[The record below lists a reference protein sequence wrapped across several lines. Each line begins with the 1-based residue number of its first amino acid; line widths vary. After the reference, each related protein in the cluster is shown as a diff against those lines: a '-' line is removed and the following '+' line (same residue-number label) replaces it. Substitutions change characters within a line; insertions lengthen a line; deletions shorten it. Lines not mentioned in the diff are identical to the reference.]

1 MCKTIVR
8 TLNAN
13 RMEKKVFSLEDL
25 QAIANYDGQTYNF
38 DLSRIDVDDF
48 EPLLNTL
55 YMYGLTN
62 IHGIGFNCD
71 LQILQKA
78 KKESKTKKHPPRE
91 LENSA
96 FRNNDRIVPLAIAM
110 LSRILPR
117 TESIEIIK
125 FRGLRLEYKDI
136 DVLAQSIEECRT
148 LRVIKMQDIELKK
161 RGFRRLAEAVKR
173 QGVITIQCR
182 NCLLN
187 DTITDLVLDLIE
199 CHTMIQKE
207 AERKAEAEADKS
219 LGIVCLSTIDLRD
232 NHLTPA
238 FLERVEEVLDASPM
252 LRLDVRGNPEI
263 TETDVHSPKAFAG
276 KTEPRKIYGSLAK
289 TAQSREVQ
297 LEAENLRLKGILAQL
312 TNGSDVAVLR
322 TNLYAVGER
331 AQELARHIDD
341 LDSLCS
347 RMEAELAKRPPPL
360 AELQQKAKTP
370 KPKRRMRAAH
380 SPKRLVHREYLK

>member
-1 MCKTIVR
+1 MQ
-8 TLNAN
+8 
-13 RMEKKVFSLEDL
+13 KKVFALEDL
-25 QAIANYDGQTYNF
+25 QAIAKYHGQIYDF

-55 YMYGLTN
+55 YLYGLSN
-62 IHGIGFNCD
+62 IRGIGFNCD
-71 LQILQKA
+71 LQILEKA
-78 KKESKTKKHPPRE
+78 KMENKHKRYPPRE

-96 FRNNDRIVPLAIAM
+96 FRNNNRIVPLAIGM

-125 FRGLRLEYKDI
+125 FRGLPLDYKDI
-136 DVLAQSIEECRT
+136 DVLAQSIQECHT
-148 LRVIKMQDIELKK
+148 LRVLKMQDIVLKR
-161 RGFRRLAEAVKR
+161 RGFTRLAEAIKR

-182 NCLLN
+182 NCLLTDN
-187 DTITDLVLDLIE
+187 ITDCVADLIA
-199 CHTMIQKE
+199 CHTTIQRE
-207 AERKAEAEADKS
+207 AERKAEAEADKN

-238 FLERVEEVLDASPM
+238 FLERIEDDLDASPM

-276 KTEPRKIYGSLAK
+276 QTEPRKIYGSLTK

-297 LEAENLRLKGILAQL
+297 LEAENQRLKGILAQL
-312 TNGSDVAVLR
+312 TNGADVAVLR
-322 TNLYAVGER
+322 ANLYAVGER

-341 LDSLCS
+341 LDILCS
-347 RMEAELAKRPPPL
+347 RMEAELAKRPPPM
-360 AELQQKAKTP
+360 AELQTKAKTP